1 MDYLKYKN
9 VLEFIPHDNI
19 IFDIKNEILYSEI
32 YKFIYLLK
40 ETNIVISLSGG
51 VDSMVLLEI
60 MCKIREVD
68 SIEIICCHLNYNNRE
83 ESIIEKN
90 FLKEYCQNKNI
101 TLEIMDFDFKRGSI
115 KRNKYEELTRNMRY
129 NYYKKMCNKYN
140 APGIFLAH
148 HSDDVCEN
156 IFNNIMRGGR
166 EITDLIAF
174 KKENIILDV
183 VIYRPL
189 LEFNKNIIYDFSQK
203 YQIPYFLDTT
213 PEWSC
218 RGKMRNNIFP
228 SCEDCYGEK
237 YKKTLLKIGNEG
249 EELGNI
255 IQTYLINDLFTN
267 VIFENMSFQILYKDC
282 LKEKYIL
289 RNLLTKI
296 TNHLNI
302 DHIKQKNIEQIIHLF
317 NDTIDRKICVLNN
330 YKTYF
335 HNNILYFN
343 NII

>member
-9 VLEFIPHDNI
+9 ILEFIPQDTTTV
-19 IFDIKNEILYSEI
+19 DVKNELLYNEI
-32 YKFIYLLK
+32 YKFLYILK
-40 ETNIVISLSGG
+40 ETKILISLSGG

-83 ESIIEKN
+83 ESIIERN
-90 FLKEYCQNKNI
+90 FLKEYCENKNI
-101 TLEIMDFDFKRGSI
+101 VLEIMDFDFKRGSI

-129 NYYKKMCNKYN
+129 NYYKQLCDKYD
-140 APGIFLAH
+140 APGVFLGH

-156 IFNNIMRGGR
+156 IFNNVMRAGR
-166 EITDLIAF
+166 EITDLIVL

-189 LEFNKNIIYDFSQK
+189 LDFNKSAIYDFSHK

-213 PEWSC
+213 PDWSC
-218 RGKMRNNIFP
+218 RGKMRNQIFP
-228 SCEDCYGEK
+228 SCEDCYGEN
-237 YKKTLLKIGNEG
+237 YKKALFKIGNEG

-255 IQTYLINDLFTN
+255 IQRYLIDDLFDS
-267 VIFENMSFQILYKDC
+267 VIFEENNFKIIYKKC
-282 LKEKYIL
+282 LREKYIL

-296 TNHLNI
+296 TNYLRI
-302 DHIKQKNIEQIIHLF
+302 DHIKQKNIEQIIQLF
-317 NDTIDRKICVLNN
+317 KYAKSRKLCVLNN
-330 YKTYF
+330 YNTYF
-335 HNNILYFN
+335 DNNILHFYA
-343 NII
+343 IK